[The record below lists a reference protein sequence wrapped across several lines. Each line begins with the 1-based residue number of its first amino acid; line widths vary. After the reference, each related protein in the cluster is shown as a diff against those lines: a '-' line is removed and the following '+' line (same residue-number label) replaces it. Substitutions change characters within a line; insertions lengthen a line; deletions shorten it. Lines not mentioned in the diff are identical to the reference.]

1 MDIVKDDMPYSKCHA
16 GTPFLRNLKIHTTQ
30 QISILFTPLQKYY
43 VPPLIFSHNNLRL
56 MNEKMVCI
64 DGKQR
69 CTSIV
74 RFMDGEIPFVSP
86 ETKEKFWFKDGPGKR
101 KLLPIPLRRHF
112 EQVNLP
118 AVTYKELGEEQ
129 QRDIFRACSHLFLPA
144 GRFVLLTWKSSFR
157 TCPAGCRSLFRRK
170 TSGHLLPLGT
180 LVFQAGEEIHHSPQY
195 IRRPPLVGY

>member
-1 MDIVKDDMPYSKCHA
+1 MISWESADRDGCPDLIKSEYIDLSPDYQRDVVWTSSKMICLIQSVMLVRVFFASNQTKPHNS
-16 GTPFLRNLKIHTTQ
+16 TNLYFLTT
-30 QISILFTPLQKYY
+30 LQKYY

-86 ETKEKFWFKDGPGKR
+86 ETKEKLWFKDGPGKR
-101 KLLPIPLRRHF
+101 KLLPMPLRRHF

-129 QRDIFRACSHLFLPA
+129 QRDIFRASY
-144 GRFVLLTWKSSFR
+144 LLLRLEGLS
-157 TCPAGCRSLFRRK
+157 C
-170 TSGHLLPLGT
+170 
-180 LVFQAGEEIHHSPQY
+180 
-195 IRRPPLVGY
+195 

>member
-1 MDIVKDDMPYSKCHA
+1 M
-16 GTPFLRNLKIHTTQ
+16 PFLIKWDTQNLTVLLYHT
-30 QISILFTPLQKYY
+30 LQKYY

-56 MNEKMVCI
+56 MNEKLVCI

-86 ETKEKFWFKDGPGKR
+86 GTKEKLWFKDGPGKR
-101 KLLPIPLRRHF
+101 KLLPMPLRRHF

-129 QRDIFRACSHLFLPA
+129 QRDIFRAFHVCSPA
-144 GRFVLLTWKSSFR
+144 KGSFVLLTWECSCR
-157 TCPAGCRSLFRRK
+157 TCPAGRRSLFRRK
-170 TSGHLLPLGT
+170 TPGTLLPLGT
-180 LVFQAGEEIHHSPQY
+180 VVFQTGEEIHHRPQY
-195 IRRPPLVGY
+195 TRRPPRVGY